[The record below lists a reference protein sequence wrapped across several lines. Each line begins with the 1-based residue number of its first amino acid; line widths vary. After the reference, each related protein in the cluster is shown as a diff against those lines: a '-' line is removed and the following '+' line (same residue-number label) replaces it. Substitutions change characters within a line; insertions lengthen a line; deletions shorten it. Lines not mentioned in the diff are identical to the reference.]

1 MALGLGL
8 AAFPNRVIIALICL
22 GLQRDAELFGEG

>member
-22 GLQRDAELFGEG
+22 GFNATAELFGEG